1 METIDTIILAG
12 GRGTRLQGIIRDLPK
27 PLAPVNGRPFLDI
40 ILNQLNGVK
49 AMQRVVIAA
58 GYKSDKIIERYK
70 ECTAYRFSI
79 LFSEEQELLGT
90 GGAIKKALVLTSSDC
105 VLIMNG
111 DSYVD
116 ADIDELFRCHRKNS
130 ARISIVL
137 KEVDNA
143 GRYGCV
149 TVDSR
154 NRILG
159 FEEKRPQETR
169 GLINAGIYFLDRS
182 LFDRVAGNRI
192 ISFEKELLPD
202 MIGDSAYGFV
212 AAGKFI
218 DIGVPEEYQ
227 KADSLFQEE
236 S

>member
-12 GRGTRLQGIIRDLPK
+12 GRGTRLQGMIQDLPK

-40 ILNQLNGVK
+40 ILNQLNGVQ
-49 AMQRVVIAA
+49 AIQRVVIAA
-58 GYKSDKIIERYK
+58 GYKSEKIIEHYK
-70 ECTAYRFSI
+70 ECPAYRFSI

-90 GGAIKKALVLTSSDC
+90 GGAIKKALALTNSDC

-116 ADIDELFRCHRKNS
+116 ADIDGLFRCHRENS

-137 KEVDNA
+137 KEMDNA
-143 GRYGCV
+143 SRYGCV

-169 GLINAGIYFLDRS
+169 GLINAGIYLIDRS
-182 LFDRVAGNRI
+182 LFDRVAQNRM

-202 MIGDSAYGFV
+202 MIRDSAYGFI

-218 DIGVPEEYQ
+218 DIGVPEEYK
-227 KADSLFQEE
+227 KADSFFQEE
-236 S
+236 L